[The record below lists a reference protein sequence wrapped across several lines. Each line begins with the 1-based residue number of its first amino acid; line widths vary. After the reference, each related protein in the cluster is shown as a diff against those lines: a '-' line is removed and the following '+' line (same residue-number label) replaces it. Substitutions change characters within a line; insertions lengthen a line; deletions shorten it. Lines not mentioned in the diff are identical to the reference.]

1 MEFERIK
8 KLAEEIE
15 KGKFEDLDLRG
26 YIENTILK
34 PEATLKEVE
43 EFCRKSTGIRVLWCL
58 RKPVFCF
65 LSEG

>member
-15 KGKFEDLDLRG
+15 KGKFENLDLRG

-34 PEATLKEVE
+34 P
-43 EFCRKSTGIRVLWCL
+43 
-58 RKPVFCF
+58 
-65 LSEG
+65 